1 MFEMSYD
8 TNHTKRVVTHLSA
21 FSRYNN
27 IIMSRWLRNVNALLE
42 NLDNQV
48 EETVEEHRFN
58 RTITEAA
65 RKSGSSNDID
75 GIGGVDAVAAAV
87 EGLLQEEAQGVD
99 DILAKRGLLGGGSG
113 DDDDEEEE
121 EDVGGTNN
129 DDDAPGDNENL
140 AEENGSALNETV
152 YEDAS
157 ENELQSPP
165 GTVSKSNKKSDEDK
179 GASEV
184 DAEAGFTDESGDAGK
199 SNVGES
205 FGNNNIDEKKEIM
218 ATSSSVDEVVLSSDN
233 QPHDVGGNTKTPSSS
248 NLAALRNLGGIIPSS
263 PAAPL
268 LNKNATV
275 VATDG
280 GASLKELRK
289 LRRHVLQLNSD
300 LESAEREIEAQRQE
314 LDRAASRMERDR
326 SRHKQE
332 KEASDASHKAEIVAL
347 TASQERII
355 RQLKDTNDMALR
367 EMESRVSRAE
377 QQRAKEGGERDAD
390 LADAL
395 ERERLAVMA
404 ASRLQEE
411 MTTLNERIESLTGE
425 TSRLDTRLENVTSQM
440 ELASE
445 RERNAEEQ
453 LDKALSLHARQ
464 LGVRQKRESELER
477 TVTDLAAA
485 LVQAKNKI
493 EASMKAEINLLD
505 GGNASQ
511 GACNNPDE
519 EENLLD
525 LKDEIEN
532 LRAQVMLERRRCAT
546 LHEELQDLSKEQ
558 TDELSMAHSKQRE
571 YERTISDLTT
581 TITKLKMNLAM
592 PQDIGD
598 DENAM
603 DFISSSSGGQHS
615 GDDKKE
621 TDHLRKQ
628 IISLSEKIV
637 EQQSRID
644 SGRGE
649 ISTMKNRLQSA
660 LVRAETAEKSLEGAN
675 QRLIMM
681 DIPASSGM
689 SSADE
694 ELGLPV
700 RRKRRSGFHKT
711 SKVESIRS
719 ALGLHPGRFPSG
731 GWQEMISSLLDTFD
745 TLSVDLGS
753 HFRHYPMS
761 RLAFMMY
768 LLVLHTW
775 TFFLLV
781 YHAHAQGGVGG
792 EHGPEAMMRS
802 YHYMEQAPQ
811 LMTASIPKVTN

>member
-1 MFEMSYD
+1 
-8 TNHTKRVVTHLSA
+8 
-21 FSRYNN
+21 
-27 IIMSRWLRNVNALLE
+27 MSRWLRNVNALLE

-65 RKSGSSNDID
+65 RKSGSSSEID
-75 GIGGVDAVAAAV
+75 GNGGVDAVAAAV

-99 DILAKRGLLGGGSG
+99 DILAKRGLLVDGSG
-113 DDDDEEEE
+113 DDEVGEE
-121 EDVGGTNN
+121 EDVGGTN
-129 DDDAPGDNENL
+129 DDVAPGDNENL
-140 AEENGSALNETV
+140 AEESGSAWNETE
-152 YEDAS
+152 YKDAS
-157 ENELQSPP
+157 GNKLQSPP
-165 GTVSKSNKKSDEDK
+165 GTVSKINEQSND
-179 GASEV
+179 
-184 DAEAGFTDESGDAGK
+184 DAETGFTDESGDAVE

-205 FGNNNIDEKKEIM
+205 SSCNDDIDGTKYIM
-218 ATSSSVDEVVLSSDN
+218 TTSSSLSSSMEKVAPSSDN
-233 QPHDVGGNTKTPSSS
+233 QTYDNGGTKAPSSS
-248 NLAALRNLGGIIPSS
+248 NFGSVLRNRLGGIVPSS
-263 PAAPL
+263 PA
-268 LNKNATV
+268 TII
-275 VATDG
+275 ATDG

-300 LESAEREIEAQRQE
+300 LESAEREVEAQRQE

-355 RQLKDTNDMALR
+355 RQLKDTNDTALR
-367 EMESRVSRAE
+367 EVECRVSRAE
-377 QQRAKEGGERDAD
+377 QQRAQEGGERDAD

-395 ERERLAVMA
+395 ERERLAVAA

-411 MTTLNERIESLTGE
+411 MTTLNERIESLSGE

-493 EASMKAEINLLD
+493 EASMKAEINFD
-505 GGNASQ
+505 GGDVSH
-511 GACNNPDE
+511 GAFNNSDE
-519 EENLLD
+519 EDNLLD

-558 TDELSMAHSKQRE
+558 TDELSVAHSKQRE

-581 TITKLKMNLAM
+581 TITKLNMRLTM
-592 PQDIGD
+592 PQDVGD
-598 DENAM
+598 NEDARN
-603 DFISSSSGGQHS
+603 FISLSSGGQYS

-628 IISLSEKIV
+628 IASLSEKIV

-675 QRLIMM
+675 QRLNMM

-689 SSADE
+689 SSVDE

-700 RRKRRSGFHKT
+700 RRKHRAGFHKT

-731 GWQEMISSLLDTFD
+731 GWQEMISTLLDTFD

-761 RLAFMMY
+761 RLACMMY
-768 LLVLHTW
+768 LLVLHMW
-775 TFFLLV
+775 AFFLLV

-811 LMTASIPKVTN
+811 LMTASIPAKVTILGNVTYP